1 VHGTAFTLPSS
12 QFPNSTDPA
21 STSALK
27 LQFDLAQLEYLQSKR
42 IIKTDDDPAQEV
54 LATITRSLTEVA
66 QYLKDYKLNDS
77 FVSVV
82 PCTVFL
88 FSNKF
93 CSCIFTI
100 VLPILL
106 YLFLSQRVVRLNTN
120 SLLKAKSEYLNRL
133 VHLESDSSNNAV
145 IASES
150 LVHMGA
156 MNYLKSI
163 ASQLQSTDFIV
174 VDMIMQVPAMQEL
187 SRLLLSSTVWF
198 DVTNGATFAAHY
210 DDGLVFSTVTQL
222 VQVQLVF
229 GIWYLP
235 LSLCES

>member
-1 VHGTAFTLPSS
+1 
-12 QFPNSTDPA
+12 
-21 STSALK
+21 
-27 LQFDLAQLEYLQSKR
+27 LEYLQSKR

-54 LATITRSLTEVA
+54 LATILRSLTDVA

-198 DVTNGATFAAHY
+198 DVTNGATFATHY
-210 DDGLVFSTVTQL
+210 DDGLVFSTVTRL
-222 VQVQLVF
+222 VQVQLVS
-229 GIWYLP
+229 GILSLP